1 MSNTKKWVIGIGIV
15 AALCLAACGVL
26 SLVFWQ
32 AGSQVA
38 RSIKTDPTD
47 VAQLGAKIA
56 DFDVPPGYVQST
68 GMSILMYDFVTYMPS
83 ENSGGMM
90 IMLMQFRA
98 GSSYSSEQMQQ
109 VIEEQSGQ
117 SGASL
122 VVVKSY
128 QTTIRGQK
136 STVVIE
142 DGTTSGTSGI
152 TIRELLTTFPG
163 KNGTVM
169 LMISGPKATWDQALA
184 DQFIGSIR

>member
-26 SLVFWQ
+26 SLVFWR

-38 RSIKTDPTD
+38 RSIKTDPTG
-47 VAQLGAKIA
+47 VAELGAKIA

-83 ENSGGMM
+83 ENSGGTI

-109 VIEEQSGQ
+109 VIEQQSGQ
-117 SGASL
+117 GGASM

-128 QTTIRGQK
+128 QATVRGQT

-142 DGTTSGTSGI
+142 DGTTSGNSGI

-169 LMISGPKATWDQALA
+169 LMISGPKDTWDQALA
-184 DQFIGSIR
+184 DQFIASIR